1 MQGILKIITM
11 IAIVGIVIVSIFF
24 VLDIATSADVKEILQ
39 KVLLV
44 LGSVVLGGVSISFL
58 TKK

>member
-24 VLDIATSADVKEILQ
+24 VLDIATSAEVKEILQ

-44 LGSVVLGGVSISFL
+44 LGIVVLGGVSISFL

>member
-11 IAIVGIVIVSIFF
+11 FAIVGIVLVAIFF
-24 VLDIATSADVKEILQ
+24 VLDLATSTEVKDTLQ

-44 LGSVVLGGVSISFL
+44 LGIVALGGMSISFL
-58 TKK
+58 VKK